1 MTNRWLSAFALAG
14 LLAGSVTTVARAAT
28 PAGTVISNAATASY
42 GDGTGATYTAQSNTV
57 TITVQNVTTA
67 TVAAVSPGTNVA
79 PYQLVDDQ
87 YTMTNTGNGV
97 GTWTLNVGAGTT
109 QTTGGNGG
117 SAPSIASITLTTS
130 GGTSS
135 NCPSGA
141 GQAAC
146 LSTFLSAHTTAGGD
160 YLTVDIIY
168 NDGSY
173 VQPTGATQT
182 VGTQLNATMQYL
194 AASNGGNTLT
204 SVTPATAAV
213 NDTLQADALVD
224 VQKTS
229 PALVTAGQ
237 NVVYTITAAN
247 RGYWNTQPVALPGTG
262 LPATGIA
269 ISDPLPSGLTAV
281 ANRWVAL
288 PTIALAN
295 GASGTADLYY
305 TTSSAASVAAGTAA
319 WTKITNG
326 GSTLAALNAVTGIT
340 AVAGVISGA
349 GSTLNGSAQATHGS
363 STGPGS
369 VTTPQATI
377 VMTFTQKAGETDVN
391 LADAVSGSNAM
402 PATPGTVVAQV
413 VGPANAQPQT
423 VSAAAVGAGMAN
435 TSNAPAGSG
444 YSNQVT
450 NVAVAAALLLGPGGQ
465 PGATGAFSFAAG
477 SAAGWEAGAANSSN
491 DYTALGILGG
501 STIVDTG
508 TPPAFVASLTTGA
521 SPAVIP
527 VRQTI
532 QNNGNVAD
540 QFVMSAAGFTDTP
553 LTGGSAWTLAYATA
567 ANCSGATPAF
577 TTASV
582 AIGATTDVYACWTP
596 PANTTLN
603 AMTAYGG
610 TITATSLASGSTVTN
625 TTNDAFFPGGFLQ
638 VQKTVL
644 SVTGTPS
651 GTGAPACSPTTLTSG
666 CVVNYQIAYSVVLP
680 KGSGTNN
687 TTPAGATN
695 FQLFEDG
702 KNGANSGG
710 TNNWGVAGTLNAAP
724 ALANGPTANPTVTYF
739 TAGAVVTAAGTGSA
753 QGPLG
758 STAVPGGTTGLR
770 LDFGLVPIGGGTT
783 SSGTITFGVKVN

>member
-1 MTNRWLSAFALAG
+1 MRRVLSAFALAG
-14 LLAGSVTTVARAAT
+14 LFAGSLITVAAGAT

-67 TVAAVSPGTNVA
+67 TVGAVSPGTNVA

-97 GTWTLNVGAGTT
+97 GTWTINVGAGTT

-117 SAPSIASITLTTS
+117 SAPAIASITVTTS
-130 GGTSS
+130 GGTST

-146 LSTFLSAHTTAGGD
+146 LSTFLGAHTTAGGD
-160 YLTVDIIY
+160 YITVDIIY

-173 VQPTGATQT
+173 VQPTGASQT

-194 AASNGGNTLT
+194 AASNGGNTVT
-204 SVTPATAAV
+204 SVTPATASV

-229 PALVTAGQ
+229 PALTTAGQ
-237 NVVYTITAAN
+237 NVVYTITANN

-262 LPATGIA
+262 LPATGVA
-269 ISDPLPSGLTAV
+269 ISDPLPAGLTSV
-281 ANRWVAL
+281 TNRWVSL

-305 TTSSAASVAAGTAA
+305 TTSSAAAVAAGTAT

-349 GSTLNGSAQATHGS
+349 GSTLNGSAQATHGA
-363 STGPGS
+363 STGPGA
-369 VTTPQATI
+369 VTTPQVTI
-377 VMTFTQKAGETDVN
+377 VMTFTQKSGETDVN
-391 LADAVSGSNAM
+391 LADAAIGTNAM
-402 PATPGTVVAQV
+402 PATPGTIVPLVA
-413 VGPANAQPQT
+413 GPANALPQT
-423 VSAAAVGAGMAN
+423 VNAAGVGADMAN
-435 TSNAPAGSG
+435 TSSAPAGSG

-465 PGATGAFSFAAG
+465 PGATGAFSYAAG
-477 SAAGWEAGAANSSN
+477 SAAGWESGAASTSN

-508 TPPAFVASLTTGA
+508 TPPTFTASLTTGP

-532 QNNGNVAD
+532 QNNGNVSDSFAL
-540 QFVMSAAGFTDTP
+540 AATGFADTP
-553 LTGGSAWTLAYATA
+553 LSGGGAWTVAFSA
-567 ANCSGATPAF
+567 ASNCAGATSSY

-582 AIGATTDVYACWTP
+582 AVGASTDVYACWTP
-596 PANTTLN
+596 PASTALN

-610 TITATSLASGSTVTN
+610 TVTATSVASGSTVTN
-625 TTNDAFFPGGFLQ
+625 ATNDVFFPGGFLQ
-638 VQKTVL
+638 VQKTIA
-644 SVTGTPS
+644 SVTGTPT
-651 GTGAPACSPTTLTSG
+651 GTGAPACSLTTLTSG
-666 CVVNYQIAYSVVLP
+666 CIVNYQIAYALVLP

-687 TTPAGATN
+687 ATPTGATN

-710 TNNWGVAGTLNAAP
+710 SNNWGVAGTLNAAP
-724 ALANGPTANPTVTYF
+724 SLANGPTANPTVTYF
-739 TAGAVVTAAGTGSA
+739 TAGAVVTAGGTGSA

-758 STAVPGGTTGLR
+758 STVVPAGTTGLR
-770 LDFGLVPIGGGTT
+770 LDFGLVPIGGGTS
-783 SSGTITFGVKVN
+783 SSGTVTFGVKVN

>member
-1 MTNRWLSAFALAG
+1 MRRLLGAFALAG
-14 LLAGSVTTVARAAT
+14 LLAGSFTTSAGAAT
-28 PAGTVISNAATASY
+28 AAGTVISNAATASY

-57 TITVQNVTTA
+57 TITVQDVTTA
-67 TVAAVSPGTNVA
+67 TVTAVSPGANVA

-87 YTMTNTGNGV
+87 YTITNTGNGV
-97 GTWTLNVGAGTT
+97 GTWTLNVGTGTT

-117 SAPSIASITLTTS
+117 SAPSIASITVTTS
-130 GGTSS
+130 GGTST
-135 NCPSGA
+135 NCAVGA

-146 LSTFLSAHTTAGGD
+146 LATFLGAHTTAGGD
-160 YLTVDIIY
+160 YITVDIIY

-173 VQPTGATQT
+173 VQPAGATQAI
-182 VGTQLNATMQYL
+182 GTQLNATMQYL
-194 AASNGGNTLT
+194 SANNGGNALT

-229 PALVTAGQ
+229 PALTTAGQ
-237 NVVYTITAAN
+237 NVVYTITANN
-247 RGYWNTQPVALPGTG
+247 RGYFNTQPIALPGTG
-262 LPATGIA
+262 LPAAGIA
-269 ISDPLPSGLTAV
+269 ISDPLPSGLTSV
-281 ANRWVAL
+281 TNRWVAL

-305 TTSSAASVAAGTAA
+305 TTSSAASLAAGTAV

-349 GSTLNGSAQATHGS
+349 GSTLNGSAQATHGA

-369 VTTPQATI
+369 VSTPQVTI
-377 VMTFTQKAGETDVN
+377 AMTFTQKPGETDVN
-391 LADAVSGSNAM
+391 LADAAIGTNAM
-402 PATPGTVVAQV
+402 PSTPGTVVPLVA
-413 VGPANAQPQT
+413 GPANALPQT
-423 VSAAAVGAGMAN
+423 VSAANAGADMAN
-435 TSNAPAGSG
+435 TNGAPAGSG

-465 PGATGAFSFAAG
+465 PTATGAFSYAAG
-477 SAAGWEAGAANSSN
+477 SAAGWESGAANTSN
-491 DYTALGILGG
+491 DYSVLGILGG
-501 STIVDTG
+501 SAIVDTG
-508 TPPAFVASLTTGA
+508 TPPAFSASLTTGG

-532 QNNGNVAD
+532 KNNGNVSDSFVLSATGFAD
-540 QFVMSAAGFTDTP
+540 TA
-553 LTGGSAWTLAYATA
+553 LTGGSAWTLAYSTA
-567 ANCSGATPAF
+567 ANCAGATATF
-577 TTASV
+577 TTAGV
-582 AIGATTDVYACWTP
+582 AVGATTDVYACWTP
-596 PANTTLN
+596 PANTALN

-610 TITATSLASGSTVTN
+610 TITATSVASGNTVAN
-625 TTNDAFFPGGFLQ
+625 TTNDVFFPGGFLQ
-638 VQKTVL
+638 VQKTIA

-651 GTGAPACSPTTLTSG
+651 ATGAPACSLTTLTSG
-666 CVVNYQIAYSVVLP
+666 CVVNYQIAYALVLP

-687 TTPAGATN
+687 ATPAGATN

-710 TNNWGVAGTLNAAP
+710 SNNWGVAGSLNAAP
-724 ALANGPTANPTVTYF
+724 TLANGPTANPTVTYF
-739 TAGAVVTAAGTGSA
+739 TGGAVVTAAGTGAA

-758 STAVPGGTTGLR
+758 STVVPAGATGLR
-770 LDFGLVPIGGGTT
+770 LDFGLVPIGGGTAG
-783 SSGTITFGVKVN
+783 SGTVTFGVKVN